1 MLPDREF
8 TESSVKAA
16 GPAAKQVSAANG
28 NASTKTGIGV
38 SVTRLE
44 DKPLVKGR
52 GQFAADIHF
61 PHELHMRVVRSANAH
76 GRLKSI
82 DVAEARA
89 LPGVVAVWTAS
100 DIEDLPPIDFREG
113 SIEKL
118 APFRQPVLARD
129 VVRYVGEPVAA
140 VFATD
145 PYVAEDAA
153 DLVAVEVDELPP
165 IVDAAAPVADFAK
178 GLTTEATICRQGYGD
193 LEAVF
198 RQATHVVEID
208 VEIGR
213 HSGVPLETRGA
224 IGRYDAA
231 HDVLELH
238 GAAKVPHRN
247 RESLARM
254 FGRSTADIHCYEGHV
269 GGGFGVRGEIYP
281 EDILVLVA
289 AMRLGRPVKW
299 LEDRREHMVAA
310 NHSRQQRHIVR
321 AAVDGEGNL
330 LGIDDRFF
338 HDQGAYIRT
347 HGTRVAETA
356 CGILPGPYRLPNYR
370 VQCHFRLTNKT
381 PAATYRAPGR
391 YETNFVRERLMDA
404 IAKKVGLSRI
414 EVRRRNLLQPADM
427 PHERPLSAL
436 GDDVVLDSGDY
447 PGLLDKALVR
457 CEWDRLERE
466 VKERRKGGE
475 LVGLGLAMYVEKSG
489 LGPTDGVRIHVH
501 DSGDVEVITGG
512 ASIGQGFETVIA
524 QICAEKLGVDYSKV
538 RVIHGQT
545 DRIEYG
551 IGAHATRATVMTGN
565 ATAIAAE
572 KVLAKALDMASQ
584 LVQTDPSRLAV
595 VNGDIVRVEAPD
607 EPLMS
612 IGEIARNLRPTS
624 KTRGERTPGLSAE
637 GWFDAAHMTYPYGV
651 QIALVTIDRGT
662 GGVNIEKMLIAFDIG
677 RAVNPVLV
685 HGQIVGGFVQ
695 GLGGALFEE
704 FQYDERGQP
713 LSVTFADYLMPTA
726 REVPDVD
733 VLITEDA
740 PSTTNPLGIKGAG
753 EGGIAGVGAVIAS
766 AIDDALGEIATVTSL
781 PIKPQWLKMM
791 IGASLPMSELPQVP
805 ERRHVTSGSGA
816 AAQVSHV
823 GG

>member
-1 MLPDREF
+1 
-8 TESSVKAA
+8 
-16 GPAAKQVSAANG
+16 
-28 NASTKTGIGV
+28 
-38 SVTRLE
+38 
-44 DKPLVKGR
+44 
-52 GQFAADIHF
+52 
-61 PHELHMRVVRSANAH
+61 MRVVRSANAH
-76 GRLKSI
+76 GVLKNV
-82 DVAEARA
+82 DVTEAKA
-89 LPGVVAVWTAS
+89 LRGVVAVWTAS
-100 DIEDLPPIDFREG
+100 DIANLPPIDFREG
-113 SIEKL
+113 PIEKL

-129 VVRYVGEPVAA
+129 YVRYVGEPVAA

-153 DLVAVEVDELPP
+153 DLVMVEVDELPVL
-165 IVDAAAPVADFAK
+165 VDAAASVADFAD
-178 GLTTEATICRQGYGD
+178 GLTTEPTICRQGYGEVD
-193 LEAVF
+193 AVF
-198 RQATHVVEID
+198 RNAAHIIEID
-208 VEIGR
+208 VAIGR

-231 HDVLELH
+231 RDVLELH

-254 FGRSTADIHCYEGHV
+254 FGRSTAAVHCYEGQV

-289 AMRLGRPVKW
+289 AMRLERPVKW
-299 LEDRREHMVAA
+299 LEDRREHMIAA
-310 NHSRQQRHIVR
+310 NHSRQQRHFIR
-321 AAVDGEGNL
+321 AAVDAEGHL

-356 CGILPGPYRLPNYR
+356 CGILPGPYRLPNFR

-404 IAKKVGLSRI
+404 IAKKLGLSRV

-427 PHERPLSAL
+427 PHERPLMAL
-436 GDDVVLDSGDY
+436 GDEVVLDSGDY
-447 PGLLDKALVR
+447 PGLLDKALAR
-457 CEWDRLERE
+457 CAWNKLERE
-466 VKERRKGGE
+466 VNERRAKGE
-475 LVGLGLAMYVEKSG
+475 LIGLGLAMYVEKSG
-489 LGPTDGVRIHVH
+489 LGPIDGVRVRVH

-512 ASIGQGFETVIA
+512 ASVGQGFETVVA
-524 QICAEKLGVDYSKV
+524 QICADRLGVDYRKV

-545 DRIEYG
+545 DRIEFG
-551 IGAHATRATVMTGN
+551 VGAHATRATVMTGN

-572 KVLAKALDMASQ
+572 KVRAKALDMASQ
-584 LVQTDPSRLAV
+584 LLQADPGRLAIV
-595 VNGDIVRVEAPD
+595 GGKIVRSEAPD
-607 EPLMS
+607 ESLMTL
-612 IGEIARNLRPTS
+612 GEIASHLRPTS
-624 KTRGERTPGLSAE
+624 KTRGERDPGLSAE
-637 GWFDAAHMTYPYGV
+637 GWFNAAHMTYPYGV

-662 GGVNIEKMLIAFDIG
+662 GGVTIEKMLIAFDVG

-685 HGQIVGGFVQ
+685 RGQIVGGFAQ

-726 REVPDVD
+726 HEIPKVD

-753 EGGIAGVGAVIAS
+753 EGGIAGVGAAIAS
-766 AIDDALGEIATVTSL
+766 AVDDALGDIATVTSL
-781 PIKPQWLKMM
+781 PIKPQWLKAV
-791 IGASLPMSELPQVP
+791 IDAYAASIP
-805 ERRHVTSGSGA
+805 A
-816 AAQVSHV
+816 
-823 GG
+823 